1 MGASHQVVLVARSMS
16 SGVLRLKGTSQFRQS
31 IACATLTGRTV
42 IIDDIRT
49 DDEEPGLRDFE
60 ASFLRL
66 MEKVTNGCGIK
77 INETGTK
84 VNYKP
89 GILVGGTGHVHD
101 CGKTRSIG
109 YFVEALIPL
118 ALFCKEP
125 LAITFIGITNNDCDL
140 SVDTIRTVT
149 LPLLRHFGVEDG
161 LEFKIKKRGA
171 PPEGGGE
178 VLLKCPV
185 VKELKPINLI
195 VDSKVRRIRGIAY
208 SAGVSAQM
216 SNRLVDAA
224 KAILTQFTGDA
235 YIYTDHHTGYSAGKS
250 PGFGL
255 SLVAETAKGCHLSA
269 EGVGSK
275 GVVPE
280 DVGKSTALLLCEE
293 VLKGGCVDTAH
304 QSFAF
309 LMMVLCPEDVGK
321 IRIGKLSAHSVRF
334 LQHLRLFFGIT
345 FKIVPD
351 VETRTVLLSCRG
363 IGFKNTSRRTS

>member
-49 DDEEPGLRDFE
+49 DDEEPGRDFE

-66 MEKVTNGCGIK
+66 ME
-77 INETGTK
+77 
-84 VNYKP
+84 
-89 GILVGGTGHVHD
+89 
-101 CGKTRSIG
+101 
-109 YFVEALIPL
+109 
-118 ALFCKEP
+118 
-125 LAITFIGITNNDCDL
+125 
-140 SVDTIRTVT
+140 
-149 LPLLRHFGVEDG
+149 
-161 LEFKIKKRGA
+161 
-171 PPEGGGE
+171 
-178 VLLKCPV
+178 
-185 VKELKPINLI
+185 
-195 VDSKVRRIRGIAY
+195 
-208 SAGVSAQM
+208 
-216 SNRLVDAA
+216 
-224 KAILTQFTGDA
+224 
-235 YIYTDHHTGYSAGKS
+235 
-250 PGFGL
+250 
-255 SLVAETAKGCHLSA
+255 
-269 EGVGSK
+269 K